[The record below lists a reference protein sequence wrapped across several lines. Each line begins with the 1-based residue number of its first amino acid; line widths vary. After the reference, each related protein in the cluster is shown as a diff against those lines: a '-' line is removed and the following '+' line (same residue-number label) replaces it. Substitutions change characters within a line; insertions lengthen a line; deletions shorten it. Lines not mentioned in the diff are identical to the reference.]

1 MPKALTEPEEAM
13 VDAEPK
19 DQTSANSVHENT
31 GKGGAGNEK
40 NNEVDEECSLQGGSE
55 SNNASLSPL
64 NDNESIRHRLSS
76 SHDDVI
82 AESGSKDDDVPVCN
96 ISYRQM
102 R

>member
-55 SNNASLSPL
+55 SNNASLSLL
-64 NDNESIRHRLSS
+64 NERHRLSS

-82 AESGSKDDDVPVCN
+82 AESAFKDDDVPVCN